1 MKQLTKT
8 FIKSQETGI
17 DKILVGLV
25 SYSGTPKIDFL
36 LRDSQSRDRLIAK
49 LDSMQFEQDVVN
61 IDRAL
66 KLARDE
72 VFSSANGGRLGI
84 PKIIILFTDN
94 AADTY
99 PKEISKE
106 IINTGIKL
114 VAVGIGD
121 DVDKKEL
128 DRLANG
134 NAVSVELP
142 INEGELNEIIQTI
155 NGQIYPGKSFS
166 SFSLVFRASFLVF
179 PETGKLKYFWE
190 IFI

>member
-17 DKILVGLV
+17 DKTLVGLV
-25 SYSGTPKIDFL
+25 SYSGTPKIVFL
-36 LRDSQSRDRLIAK
+36 LSESQSRDRLVAK
-49 LDSMQFEQDVVN
+49 VDSMQFEQDDAN

-72 VFSSANGGRLGI
+72 FFSSGNGGRIGI

-99 PKEISKE
+99 PTEISKE
-106 IINTGIKL
+106 IIKTGIKL

-121 DVDKKEL
+121 GVAKKEL

-142 INEGELNEIIQTI
+142 IDKGELNEIIQTI
-155 NGQIYPGKSFS
+155 NKQIYPGKSFS
-166 SFSLVFRASFLVF
+166 LFSLVF
-179 PETGKLKYFWE
+179 
-190 IFI
+190 